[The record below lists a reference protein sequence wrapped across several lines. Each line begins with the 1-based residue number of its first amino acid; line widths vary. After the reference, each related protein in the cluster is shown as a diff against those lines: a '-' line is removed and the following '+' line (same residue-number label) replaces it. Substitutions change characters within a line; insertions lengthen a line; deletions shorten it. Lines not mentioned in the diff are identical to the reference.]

1 MKRQIMIL
9 LACLFALYPIS
20 AYAQDAHF
28 FIRYDHSNVDE
39 TGSTHYSPAQYFPV
53 GSVAEGYKYGSNG
66 SDYSSVDGQVK
77 EKSAFV
83 EGAEAIISQ
92 TKINIYNSFGAN
104 ASNIETIFNNVYS
117 DIIEAPS
124 QENIS
129 SSILAALGKE
139 WQERYDSG
147 QIKILWYVVKDESPY
162 VNVDGVLYYVSSGNI
177 IDKENPE
184 PEPIYHTIEFVS
196 NSDTKIAGQT
206 VKDSGIAFEPE
217 KPTKDGYTFD
227 GWYID
232 ESYENKYDFATP
244 VTSDIILY
252 AKWLKDNISEDE
264 EQSKQEEPKSESNS
278 SGPDDKNLSNGEQ
291 SITTVSTTIVKVKT
305 ITTNDAEEG
314 LPTTDD
320 DANSFYWA
328 LIGGI
333 ILFLLGYKLYQTY

>member
-1 MKRQIMIL
+1 MKRKIMIL
-9 LACLFALYPIS
+9 LACLFALCPIS

-66 SDYSSVDGQVK
+66 SDYSSVDGQVN

-117 DIIEAPS
+117 DITEAPS

-129 SSILAALGKE
+129 SSILAALGRE

-162 VNVDGVLYYVSSGNI
+162 INVDGVLYYVSSGNI

-184 PEPIYHTIEFVS
+184 PEPIYHIVEFVT
-196 NSDTKIAGQT
+196 NNDAEINAQI
-206 VKDSGIAFEPE
+206 VKDGEAATEPE
-217 KPTKDGYTFD
+217 KLVKDGYTFD

-232 ESYENKYDFATP
+232 ESYETKYDFNSP
-244 VTSDIILY
+244 VASDIILY
-252 AKWLKDNISEDE
+252 AKWLKDSAAEDK
-264 EQSKQEEPKSESNS
+264 EQDKQEESKPNSNS
-278 SGPDDKNLSNGEQ
+278 SKSNDGNSPDEKQ
-291 SITTVSTTIVKVKT
+291 SITTISTTTVKT
-305 ITTNDAEEG
+305 GKIGTDNAEEE
-314 LPTTDD
+314 LPATN